1 MPNQAVFAGLVF
13 DENDNPTEVVF
24 VGGEPCYV
32 VNDAGFHRHIPAEQ
46 IDRQVL
52 ENMASLISGHE
63 DAVSEQTAKMLG
75 QEDPFSMAIIQ
86 SQLKNISQQ
95 FDNLM
100 KTGLPEELRAYLGM
114 MGFRIRINMH
124 GDVLEVEQPGM
135 AADDDEE

>member
-13 DENDNPTEVVF
+13 DEFDHPTGVVH

-32 VNDAGFHRHIPAEQ
+32 VDDSGFHRHIPAEQ
-46 IDRQVL
+46 VDRQVL
-52 ENMASLISGHE
+52 EKMAELISGHE
-63 DAVSEQTAKMLG
+63 DAVTEQTAKMLG
-75 QEDPFSMAIIQ
+75 QEDPFSVAMIQ

-124 GDVLEVEQPGM
+124 GEVLEVAQPGM
-135 AADDDEE
+135 VADDDDE

>member
-13 DENDNPTEVVF
+13 DENDNPAEVVF

-135 AADDDEE
+135 AADDDDE

>member
-13 DENDNPTEVVF
+13 DEFDRPTGVVH
-24 VGGEPCYV
+24 VGGEPCHV
-32 VNDAGFHRHIPAEQ
+32 VDDSGFHRHIPAEQ
-46 IDRQVL
+46 VDRQVL
-52 ENMASLISGHE
+52 EKMAEMISGHE

-75 QEDPFSMAIIQ
+75 QDDPFSVAMIQ

-124 GDVLEVEQPGM
+124 GEVLEVEQPGI

>member
-13 DENDNPTEVVF
+13 DENDNPAEVVF

-124 GDVLEVEQPGM
+124 GEVLEVAQPGM

>member
-13 DENDNPTEVVF
+13 DEFDHLAEVVYI
-24 VGGEPCYV
+24 GEEPCYV

-46 IDRQVL
+46 VDRQVL
-52 ENMASLISGHE
+52 ENLAELISGHE
-63 DAVSEQTAKMLG
+63 DAVTEQTAKMLG
-75 QEDPFSMAIIQ
+75 QEDPFSVAMIQ

-100 KTGLPEELRAYLGM
+100 KSGLPEELRAYLGM

-124 GDVLEVEQPGM
+124 GEVLEVAQPGM
-135 AADDDEE
+135 IADEDE

>member
-13 DENDNPTEVVF
+13 DDFDRPTDIVY
-24 VGGEPCYV
+24 VGEEPCYV

-52 ENMASLISGHE
+52 ENMADLISGHE
-63 DAVSEQTAKMLG
+63 DAVTEQTAKMLG
-75 QEDPFSMAIIQ
+75 QEDPFSVAMIQ

-95 FDNLM
+95 FDSLM

-114 MGFRIRINMH
+114 MGFRIRINIH
-124 GDVLEVEQPGM
+124 GEVFEVEQPGM
-135 AADDDEE
+135 VADDDE

>member
-13 DENDNPTEVVF
+13 DEFDHPAEVVYI
-24 VGGEPCYV
+24 GEEPCYV

-46 IDRQVL
+46 VDRQVL
-52 ENMASLISGHE
+52 ENLAELISGHE
-63 DAVSEQTAKMLG
+63 DAVTEQTAKMLG
-75 QEDPFSMAIIQ
+75 QEDPFSVAMIQ

-100 KTGLPEELRAYLGM
+100 KSGLPEELRAYLGM

-124 GDVLEVEQPGM
+124 GEVLEVAQPGM
-135 AADDDEE
+135 IADEDE

>member
-13 DENDNPTEVVF
+13 DEFDHPTGVVH

-32 VNDAGFHRHIPAEQ
+32 VDDSGFHRHIPAEQ
-46 IDRQVL
+46 VDRQVL
-52 ENMASLISGHE
+52 EKMAEMISGHE

-75 QEDPFSMAIIQ
+75 QDDPFSVAMIQ

-100 KTGLPEELRAYLGM
+100 KTGLQEELRAYLGM

-124 GDVLEVEQPGM
+124 GEVLEVEQPGI